1 MLYKSDMNPT
11 SSDSSTIDSSAN
23 HNNSTNSDSAY
34 PLSTTSA
41 IELFSRR
48 FRGRTRT
55 FFVDLKESP
64 NGKFLKIS
72 EKSNG
77 QKHTIL
83 MDIEDLPELVAALD
97 AIKALL

>member
-1 MLYKSDMNPT
+1 MNPT
-11 SSDSSTIDSSAN
+11 SSDSNPADSTVN
-23 HNNSTNSDSAY
+23 QYNSTNSDSAY
-34 PLSTTSA
+34 SSSTTSA
-41 IELFSRR
+41 IELFSHR